1 MTAQIKVVCFLCN
14 WCSYA
19 AADLTGVSRIQ
30 YPHNI
35 RIIRVPC
42 AGSVSPLYIIKALQ
56 AGADGV
62 LVSGCHP
69 GDCHYLAGNYFARRK
84 FTIIKDILEFIGVE
98 KERVQFAWVSASEG
112 EKFAQLIH
120 DVVSS
125 LQNLPKTNM
134 LVKKWR

>member
-1 MTAQIKVVCFLCN
+1 
-14 WCSYA
+14 
-19 AADLTGVSRIQ
+19 
-30 YPHNI
+30 
-35 RIIRVPC
+35 
-42 AGSVSPLYIIKALQ
+42 LYIIKALQ